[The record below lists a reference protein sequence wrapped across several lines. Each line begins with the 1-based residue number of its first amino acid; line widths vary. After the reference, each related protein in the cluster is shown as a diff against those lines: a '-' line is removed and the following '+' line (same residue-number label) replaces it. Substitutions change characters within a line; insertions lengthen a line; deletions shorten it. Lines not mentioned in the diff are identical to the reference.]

1 MNTGIYSL
9 FTFALTVRV
18 GHGIWIWELE
28 PSILIGL
35 VVWTAGYLV
44 LTGPLRQRYPV
55 IGRASRARQV
65 AFHTGTLVALIALIS
80 PLDYLADHF
89 LLSAHMVQHLLLL
102 MVAPPLWL
110 IGMPP
115 LDLEGKAVPAI
126 FKRLFQQITH
136 PIAAFIIYNAIL
148 FGWHV
153 PQAYDAALY
162 HPGWHIIEHL
172 SFLAIALLAW
182 WPVLGFLPRL
192 VPRANGPSQLFYLFM
207 MMLSSTLLGAILT
220 LANYPIYP
228 FYLTAPGV
236 VHGLVL
242 PSAAGGPRLW
252 GLLPLAD
259 QQISGLIM
267 WIPGNMLY
275 FGALMIVLSGWLRSQ
290 EKQAREREAL
300 EFGATDLDNR

>member
-1 MNTGIYSL
+1 M
-9 FTFALTVRV
+9 FTLSTFTVKL
-18 GHGIWIWELE
+18 GHGIWTWDLE

-35 VVWTAGYLV
+35 AAWTLGYLI
-44 LTGPLRQRYPV
+44 LIGPLRRRYPS
-55 IGRASRARQV
+55 IGSASWSRQV
-65 AFHTGTLVALIALIS
+65 AFHSGTLVALIALIS
-80 PLDYLADHF
+80 PLDNLADTF

-102 MVAPPLWL
+102 MAAPPLWL
-110 IGMPP
+110 IGMPSIN
-115 LDLEGKAVPAI
+115 LEEKIIPS
-126 FKRLFQQITH
+126 FLRRFFQRITH
-136 PIAAFIIYNAIL
+136 PVAAFIIYNAVL

-172 SFLAIALLAW
+172 SFLAIALLGW

-192 VPRANGPSQLFYLFM
+192 VPRASGPSQPIYLFM
-207 MMLSSTLLGAILT
+207 MMLSSNLLGAILT
-220 LANYPIYP
+220 LAKVPIYP
-228 FYLTAPGV
+228 FYLHAPGV
-236 VHGLVL
+236 VNGQVL
-242 PSAAGGPRLW
+242 PPLAGGPRLW

-275 FGALMIVLSGWLRSQ
+275 FIALMIVLRGWLRSQ

-300 EFGATDLDNR
+300 EFSGLDMDNR